1 MRMADL
7 VVIGGG
13 AAGLMAA
20 STAAIYGK
28 QVVLLERNDRVGKK
42 ILITGKGRCNVTNNS
57 DLQNLI
63 AHVPKNGKF
72 LYSAFSQ
79 FSAEDAIS
87 FFESLGV
94 PLKTERGN
102 RVFPVSDR
110 AGDIVSCLERYCK
123 DCGVKLLH
131 KRAKKVLTEKN
142 KIVGVKTTTEEVI
155 PCHAVVVATGGK
167 SYPRTG
173 STGDGYLIAE
183 KLGHRITPVTAS
195 LVPIET
201 NPQDGCKEMMGL
213 SLRNVILTVTKT
225 GSKQVV
231 YSQMGEMLFTHFG
244 ISGPLVL
251 SASSHMREMQSGKYQ
266 MEIDLKPALSPE
278 QLDARLIRDFSEK
291 SNKDFINLL
300 RGLLPAKMV
309 PVMAKRSGIPFDL
322 KGNQI
327 TREMRER
334 LCYLFKH
341 FELTPERFRPVE
353 EAIITSGGVDVSQV
367 NPKTMESKIQ
377 SGLYF
382 AGEILDVDA
391 YTGGYNLQIA
401 WSTGYLA
408 GLNAE

>member
-1 MRMADL
+1 
-7 VVIGGG
+7 
-13 AAGLMAA
+13 
-20 STAAIYGK
+20 
-28 QVVLLERNDRVGKK
+28 
-42 ILITGKGRCNVTNNS
+42 
-57 DLQNLI
+57 
-63 AHVPKNGKF
+63 
-72 LYSAFSQ
+72 
-79 FSAEDAIS
+79 
-87 FFESLGV
+87 
-94 PLKTERGN
+94 
-102 RVFPVSDR
+102 
-110 AGDIVSCLERYCK
+110 
-123 DCGVKLLH
+123 
-131 KRAKKVLTEKN
+131 
-142 KIVGVKTTTEEVI
+142 
-155 PCHAVVVATGGK
+155 
-167 SYPRTG
+167 
-173 STGDGYLIAE
+173 
-183 KLGHRITPVTAS
+183 
-195 LVPIET
+195 
-201 NPQDGCKEMMGL
+201 
-213 SLRNVILTVTKT
+213 
-225 GSKQVV
+225 
-231 YSQMGEMLFTHFG
+231 
-244 ISGPLVL
+244 
-251 SASSHMREMQSGKYQ
+251 

>member
-1 MRMADL
+1 MADL

>member
-1 MRMADL
+1 MADL

-20 STAAIYGK
+20 STAAMYGK

-183 KLGHRITPVTAS
+183 KLGHCITPVTAS

-401 WSTGYLA
+401 WSTGYLV

>member
-1 MRMADL
+1 MADL

-20 STAAIYGK
+20 STAAMYGK

-155 PCHAVVVATGGK
+155 PCHAVVIATGGK

-408 GLNAE
+408 GLNAA

>member
-1 MRMADL
+1 MADL

-20 STAAIYGK
+20 STAAMYGK

-155 PCHAVVVATGGK
+155 PCHAVVIATGGK

-266 MEIDLKPALSPE
+266 IEIDLKPALSPE

>member
-1 MRMADL
+1 MADL

-20 STAAIYGK
+20 STAAMYGK

-155 PCHAVVVATGGK
+155 PCHAVVIATGGK

>member
-1 MRMADL
+1 MADL

-20 STAAIYGK
+20 STAAMYGK
-28 QVVLLERNDRVGKK
+28 QVVLLERNDRIGKK
-42 ILITGKGRCNVTNNS
+42 LLITGKGRCNVTNNS

-79 FSAEDAIS
+79 FSAEDTIS

-123 DCGVKLLH
+123 DCGVELLH
-131 KRAKKVLTEKN
+131 KRAKKVLVEGN
-142 KIVGVKTTTEEVI
+142 KIVGVKTTTEEVV

-173 STGDGYLIAE
+173 STGDGYFIAK

-201 NPQDGCKEMMGL
+201 NQQDGCKEMMGL
-213 SLRNVILTVTKT
+213 SLRNVTLTVAKT
-225 GSKQVV
+225 GSKQVI

-244 ISGPLVL
+244 VSGPLVL
-251 SASSHMREMQSGKYQ
+251 SASSHMRDMEPGKYR

-278 QLDARLIRDFSEK
+278 QLDVRLIRDFSEK

-327 TREMRER
+327 TREMREH

-367 NPKTMESKIQ
+367 NPKTMESKVQ
-377 SGLYF
+377 PGLYF